1 MGSGRVRWQNQQ
13 AGGGTEME
21 EKRLSG
27 VEIAGIVVA
36 VLAFLRILGI
46 LVQRIAW
53 SALFAEF

>member
-1 MGSGRVRWQNQQ
+1 
-13 AGGGTEME
+13 ME